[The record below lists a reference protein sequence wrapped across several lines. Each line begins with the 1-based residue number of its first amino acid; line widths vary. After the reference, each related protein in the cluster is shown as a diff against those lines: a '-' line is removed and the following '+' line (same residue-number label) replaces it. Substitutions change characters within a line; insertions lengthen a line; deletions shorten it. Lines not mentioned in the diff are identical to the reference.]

1 MRQATPSVVLRLHED
16 PSLTRRLRTALDRI
30 GARYGLSP
38 EELFE
43 LKVAATEAVTN
54 AIKGSR
60 GRNGVD
66 VVVEPSEGGIEVEVR
81 NRGSFEF
88 GTSNLADI
96 DSEGGRGIPLMFA
109 LVDEVEFA
117 STSEG
122 TQVRMRKR
130 VHRGQPP
137 EAFAGR

>member
-16 PSLTRRLRTALDRI
+16 PSLTRRLRTALDHI

-38 EELFE
+38 KELFE
-43 LKVAATEAVTN
+43 LKVAATEALTN

-60 GRNGVD
+60 GKNGVD
-66 VVVEPSEGGIEVEVR
+66 VVVEPREGAIEVEVR

-88 GTSNLADI
+88 ETSNLADI

-130 VHRGQPP
+130 VHRGQMP
-137 EAFAGR
+137 ESFAGR